1 MSEQLTAGRRGFFI
15 SLGMSLAALVV
26 VLIFTVDEHTISS
39 MLQLYPGYLA
49 AAFFMV
55 VLLWLVEGLRIK
67 VLAWMLDCRQP
78 LPWRQA
84 VSVFLVSFF
93 FSGVTPLAVG
103 EMPAL
108 VYGLTRR
115 GISAGKAA
123 AVALV
128 RAFLTKCTSVLSA
141 AFLLFM
147 GGRFVTA
154 GMPYFRF
161 FRGVFWLAGVSLL
174 LYLLLICCAG
184 PVVVALNRLFDL
196 PCLQKLCC
204 RKPKVKK
211 WFDGFCAEAGRFR
224 ETVAH
229 INRRRLPLV
238 LLPFFLTVLYWG
250 LYYSIAP
257 VLLAGF
263 GVRAPFGTAVMWQIL
278 IILVLPYIPV
288 PGGSGAVEFGLA
300 TLFSSFV
307 PASVLG
313 VFIVAWRFF
322 TYYLTL
328 ICGAV
333 LAFRFKR

>member
-1 MSEQLTAGRRGFFI
+1 MSERLTAGRRGFFI

-128 RAFLTKCTSVLSA
+128 RAFLIKCTSCCP
-141 AFLLFM
+141 LFCFY
-147 GGRFVTA
+147 GRPLVTA
-154 GMPYFRF
+154 ACLISGFSRCL
-161 FRGVFWLAGVSLL
+161 LAGGVSLL
-174 LYLLLICCAG
+174 YLLHCCR
-184 PVVVALNRLFDL
+184 PRCCRLNRLFDL

-204 RKPKVKK
+204 RKPKVKN
-211 WFDGFCAEAGRFR
+211 GLTVLRGGGRFR

-238 LLPFFLTVLYWG
+238 LLPFFDGPYWG
-250 LYYSIAP
+250 FITALLPFSWPGSASGPLAP
-257 VLLAGF
+257 L
-263 GVRAPFGTAVMWQIL
+263 
-278 IILVLPYIPV
+278 
-288 PGGSGAVEFGLA
+288 
-300 TLFSSFV
+300 
-307 PASVLG
+307 
-313 VFIVAWRFF
+313 
-322 TYYLTL
+322 
-328 ICGAV
+328 
-333 LAFRFKR
+333 

>member
-1 MSEQLTAGRRGFFI
+1 
-15 SLGMSLAALVV
+15 
-26 VLIFTVDEHTISS
+26 
-39 MLQLYPGYLA
+39 
-49 AAFFMV
+49 
-55 VLLWLVEGLRIK
+55 
-67 VLAWMLDCRQP
+67 
-78 LPWRQA
+78 
-84 VSVFLVSFF
+84 
-93 FSGVTPLAVG
+93 
-103 EMPAL
+103 
-108 VYGLTRR
+108 
-115 GISAGKAA
+115 
-123 AVALV
+123 
-128 RAFLTKCTSVLSA
+128 
-141 AFLLFM
+141 
-147 GGRFVTA
+147 
-154 GMPYFRF
+154 
-161 FRGVFWLAGVSLL
+161 
-174 LYLLLICCAG
+174 
-184 PVVVALNRLFDL
+184 
-196 PCLQKLCC
+196 
-204 RKPKVKK
+204 
-211 WFDGFCAEAGRFR
+211 CAEAGRFR

-257 VLLAGF
+257 VILAGF

-333 LAFRFKR
+333 LAFRFKK